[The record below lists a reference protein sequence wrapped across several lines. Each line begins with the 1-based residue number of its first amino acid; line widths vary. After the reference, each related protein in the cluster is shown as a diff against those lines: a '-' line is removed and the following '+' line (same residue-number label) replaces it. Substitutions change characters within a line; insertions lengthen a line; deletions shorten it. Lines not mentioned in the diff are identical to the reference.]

1 MKRSKTT
8 FSVLLATVVL
18 VCLFFGN
25 LAAEKTVNLDQRSEE
40 IPTSD
45 DDFDFNDPYTPN
57 DDDDLE
63 SDLDVDDEDD
73 RHDDFDDEHEDD
85 EEDWEHELEIES
97 AELELIRNQ
106 VEQSIELASDEVS
119 AAVYGIA
126 MLLELAEPEVAK
138 TELSQLFSSA
148 TNPTIKRA
156 IQLGLMRVHAEL
168 DDSQSA
174 IDIAKQLVATE

>member
-40 IPTSD
+40 LPATAA
-45 DDFDFNDPYTPN
+45 DFDFDDPHTPN

-63 SDLDVDDEDD
+63 SDVDEDDEDD
-73 RHDDFDDEHEDD
+73 GYEDDFDDEH

-97 AELELIRNQ
+97 AELELVRKQ
-106 VEQSIELASDEVS
+106 VEQSIELASNEVN
-119 AAVYGIA
+119 AAIYGIEI
-126 MLLELAEPEVAK
+126 LLKLAEPEVAK

-148 TNPTIKRA
+148 MNPTIKRA
-156 IQLGLMRVHAEL
+156 IQLGLMRVHVEL